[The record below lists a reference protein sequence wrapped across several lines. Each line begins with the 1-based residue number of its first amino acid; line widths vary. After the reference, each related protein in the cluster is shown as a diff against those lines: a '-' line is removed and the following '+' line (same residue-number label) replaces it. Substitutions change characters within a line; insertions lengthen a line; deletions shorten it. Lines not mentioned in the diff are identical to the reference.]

1 LIAVLTD
8 TSVLLKWFH
17 LEGEDEVP
25 AARAMLRA
33 HRAEQVDVKIL
44 DLSMYELGN
53 ILLRKLGWTARDV
66 ADQLDDVQILCGS
79 PLALVDVWRRE
90 AADLAE
96 QHGLSFYDAAFAAA
110 ARGLGVA
117 LVSAD
122 RQLIAAGLAESVTR
136 WAERMRLSG

>member
-1 LIAVLTD
+1 
-8 TSVLLKWFH
+8 
-17 LEGEDEVP
+17 
-25 AARAMLRA
+25 MLRA

-96 QHGLSFYDAAFAAA
+96 QHGLGFYDAAFAAA
-110 ARGLGVA
+110 ARGLGVS

-122 RQLIAAGLAESVTR
+122 RQLLAAGLAESVTGYV
-136 WAERMRLSG
+136 ERMRLS